1 MSTEVLRENS
11 LPNDE
16 GGPQPPRRVCSRGVW
31 FLLGLPVTWF
41 LTRAALQS
49 DRGLDLTDE
58 GLYLLEA
65 NSAADGVFLTTPYGW
80 HTQVLWG
87 LAGADVARFRT
98 VGGVILLLLA
108 AGLART
114 AARAGAAA
122 ARSPQTPLVNG
133 RGSDALVMAAGALS
147 GLLFYAGYLRTP
159 GYNWANLV
167 GLIVSLIGLL
177 RHVERSSITPS
188 FPASSTLRS
197 TLSLPDSVLVALGAF
212 IAIPAKPT
220 TPVLIAIIAYPLLAR
235 IGGHAAAAWSLMRV
249 ALIGCG
255 IIAAAVLGRIWPVT
269 FVQDFMSAASAPAF
283 VSSQSVVGAT
293 VALLRIPDTA
303 LRLSPAILF
312 SIVAVAWRSVPR
324 DRLRPRVAAGA
335 ALIVIVISFVLSR
348 LLTPLISLLHSGW
361 PTDFV
366 ADLVLQGRAVEPV
379 LHYVLQGQRLL
390 VAATTALLVL
400 IGYLGVPAGASRRSR
415 FGPSATAL
423 LGIPFAL
430 NLPES
435 VIAAG
440 DGVARSA
447 DPGLT
452 TTLVLI
458 AVAISVMPTEAS
470 ARQSSQQRSVARTTL
485 ALLWALP
492 FLFGFGT
499 SNHLYPQAGMAAAL
513 FLALILFTLAQR
525 TEQSSW
531 TSAVAV
537 TTAVI
542 AAVTLVVG
550 FDSIAKP
557 YRTENIR
564 SSSVPLLVGAD
575 RELLLLGRSS
585 AESLGTLQAA
595 ALAEGWVHGTLL
607 LDTSHRWAPGVLWA
621 LGAQPP
627 PSAVLTIGGY
637 GESTMLR
644 LEHSLGRLGTS
655 ARPDAWLLVTVAPDG
670 SLHEYSGPITTRT
683 TMWISTVFPDDYRRV
698 WRDPTATNHALELW
712 RPARPDDR

>member
-1 MSTEVLRENS
+1 MSADVLSANA

-16 GGPQPPRRVCSRGVW
+16 GGPPPRRAWSRGVW
-31 FLLGLPVTWF
+31 SLLGIPVTWL

-58 GLYLLEA
+58 SLYLLEA

-98 VGGVILLLLA
+98 VGGIIIVLLA

-122 ARSPQTPLVNG
+122 ARSHQAPIVNG
-133 RGSDALVMAAGALS
+133 WPDALVMAAGALS

-159 GYNWANLV
+159 GYNWVNLV
-167 GLIVSLIGLL
+167 GLIVSLIGIL
-177 RHVERSSITPS
+177 RHVERSTIMSTC
-188 FPASSTLRS
+188 PASSTLRL

-220 TPVLIAIIAYPLLAR
+220 TPVLIAIIAYPLLAQ
-235 IGGHAAAAWSLMRV
+235 IGGHAAAARSLMRV

-303 LRLSPAILF
+303 LRRSPAILF
-312 SIVAVAWRSVPR
+312 AVFAVTWRAVPR

-335 ALIVIVISFVLSR
+335 ALIVIGISFVLSR
-348 LLTPLISLLHSGW
+348 LLTPLISLLHGGW

-366 ADLVLQGRAVEPV
+366 ADLMLQGRAVEPV
-379 LHYVLQGQRLL
+379 LHYALHGQRLL
-390 VAATTALLVL
+390 FAATTALLVL
-400 IGYLGVPAGASRRSR
+400 LGYLGLPVGGSRRSR

-440 DGVARSA
+440 DGVARFA

-458 AVAISVMPTEAS
+458 AVAISVIPTEAS
-470 ARQSSQQRSVARTTL
+470 AHQSSQQRSVARTTL

-537 TTAVI
+537 ITAVI

-550 FDSIAKP
+550 SDSMAKP

-564 SSSVPLLVGAD
+564 SSPIPTLVGAE

-585 AESLGTLQAA
+585 AESLGTLQVA
-595 ALAEGWVHGTLL
+595 ALAEGWAPGTLL
-607 LDTSHRWAPGVLWA
+607 LDTSHRWAPGVLWV

-627 PSAVLTIGGY
+627 PSALLTIGGY
-637 GESTMLR
+637 GEATMLR

-670 SLHEYSGPITTRT
+670 SLHGDSGPITART
-683 TMWISTVFPDDYRRV
+683 TMWISTVFPDDYRLV
-698 WRDPTATNHALELW
+698 WRDPTSSGHAHELW
-712 RPARPDDR
+712 RPTRADDR